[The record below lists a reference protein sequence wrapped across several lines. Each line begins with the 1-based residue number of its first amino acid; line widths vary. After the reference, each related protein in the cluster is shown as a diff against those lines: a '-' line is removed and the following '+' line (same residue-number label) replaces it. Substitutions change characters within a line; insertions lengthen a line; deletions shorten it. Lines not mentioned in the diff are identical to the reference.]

1 MISFSIYVVDDEEVA
16 RDGISL
22 ALKKNYRV
30 KSFPSAEAALEAMLS
45 DTPDLVLLDIGLPGM
60 SGIEALEKIKNLYP
74 EIVVIM
80 ITAYED
86 ITTIVSAMKL
96 KAYDYVLK
104 PLQMDALMVTVRN
117 ALDTIKLRK
126 EIQLLHEK
134 YLKENLPCFIG
145 ESDATHD
152 VMEIVKKVSQSTD
165 TSVLIL
171 GETGTGKELIAKAIH
186 YRSPNFQE
194 PIVSVNCAAIPKE
207 LIESELFGY
216 EKGAFTGAE
225 ASGKTGLIE
234 KAAEGTLFLDEVG
247 DLSLDAQAKL
257 LRFLE
262 SGEYYRVGGTK
273 QLWARTRVIAATNQ
287 DLFRMIDDGRFRKDL
302 YHRLAVVKIEV
313 PSLNQRHD
321 DILPIAIHYLLVF
334 SQKFGKT
341 FTGISPRAEA
351 VLKEFNWT
359 GNVRELKNVIERGVL
374 LSDGPELSFQN
385 LGLEEIGTEDSL
397 KELENGTK
405 LPSLSSPGIDFPSI
419 LSTIEKYYF
428 DEALKIAKGNESK
441 AAQLLQISRDTFRYR
456 RKKLEEVD

>member
-1 MISFSIYVVDDEEVA
+1 MISFTIHVVDDEEVA

-22 ALKKNYRV
+22 ALKKYYKV
-30 KSFPSAEAALEAMLS
+30 KSFPSAEAALEAMMNKP
-45 DTPDLVLLDIGLPGM
+45 PDLVLLDIGLPGM
-60 SGIEALEKIKNLYP
+60 SGIEALEKIKTLYP
-74 EIVVIM
+74 EVIVIM

-86 ITTIVSAMKL
+86 VTTIVSAMKL

-104 PLQMDALMVTVRN
+104 PLQMDSLIVTVRN
-117 ALDTIKLRK
+117 ALETIKLRK

-194 PIVSVNCAAIPKE
+194 PIIGVNCAAIPKE

-262 SGEYYRVGGTK
+262 AGEYYRVGGTK
-273 QLWARTRVIAATNQ
+273 QQWARTRVIAATNQ
-287 DLFRMIDDGRFRKDL
+287 DLLRMIDDGSFRKDL

-313 PSLNQRHD
+313 PSLNQRRD
-321 DILPIAIHYLLVF
+321 DIIPIAMHYLLEF
-334 SQKFGKT
+334 SKKFGKT
-341 FTGISPRAEA
+341 FTGISPRAEE

-374 LSDGPELSFQN
+374 LSEGPELSIQS
-385 LGLEEIGTEDSL
+385 LALEEMGNDVSA

-405 LPSLSSPGIDFPSI
+405 LPFLSSSGIDFPSI

-428 DEALKIAKGNESK
+428 HEALKIANGNESK

>member
-60 SGIEALEKIKNLYP
+60 SGIEALEKIKSLYP

-86 ITTIVSAMKL
+86 VTTIVSAMKL
-96 KAYDYVLK
+96 RAYDYVLK
-104 PLQMDALMVTVRN
+104 PLQMDALIVTVRN

-273 QLWARTRVIAATNQ
+273 QLWARTRVVAATNQ

-321 DILPIAIHYLLVF
+321 DILPIAMHYLFEF
-334 SQKFGKT
+334 SQKFGKA
-341 FTGISPRAEA
+341 FIGISPRAEA

-374 LSDGPELSFQN
+374 LGDGPELSLQD
-385 LGLEEIGTEDSL
+385 LGLEEIGNDGSL
-397 KELENGTK
+397 KELENGTRF
-405 LPSLSSPGIDFPSI
+405 PSLSSSGIDFPSI

-456 RKKLEEVD
+456 RKKLEDVD

>member
-60 SGIEALEKIKNLYP
+60 SGIEALEKIKSLYP

-86 ITTIVSAMKL
+86 VTTIVSAMKL
-96 KAYDYVLK
+96 RAYDYVLK

-152 VMEIVKKVSQSTD
+152 VMEIVEKVSQSTD

-262 SGEYYRVGGTK
+262 AGEYYRVGGTK

-287 DLFRMIDDGRFRKDL
+287 DLLRMIDDGRFRKDL

-313 PSLNQRHD
+313 PSLNQRRD
-321 DILPIAIHYLLVF
+321 DIFPIAMHYLFEF
-334 SQKFGKT
+334 SQKFGKA

-374 LSDGPELSFQN
+374 LGDGPELSFQN

-405 LPSLSSPGIDFPSI
+405 LPSLSSSGIDFPSI

>member
-1 MISFSIYVVDDEEVA
+1 MISFTIYVVDDEELA

-22 ALKKNYRV
+22 ALKKYYNV
-30 KSFPSAEAALEAMLS
+30 KSSPSAEAALEAMMNE
-45 DTPDLVLLDIGLPGM
+45 TPDLVLLDIGLPGM

-74 EIVVIM
+74 EIIVIM

-86 ITTIVSAMKL
+86 VTTIVSAMKL

-104 PLQMDALMVTVRN
+104 PLQMDSLIVTVRN

-194 PIVSVNCAAIPKE
+194 PIISVNCAAIPKE

-234 KAAEGTLFLDEVG
+234 NNASRSAIPKNAE
-247 DLSLDAQAKL
+247 
-257 LRFLE
+257 
-262 SGEYYRVGGTK
+262 
-273 QLWARTRVIAATNQ
+273 
-287 DLFRMIDDGRFRKDL
+287 
-302 YHRLAVVKIEV
+302 
-313 PSLNQRHD
+313 
-321 DILPIAIHYLLVF
+321 
-334 SQKFGKT
+334 KT
-341 FTGISPRAEA
+341 FVRRVNNRALAYVRVTAMTAIRLDSTGI
-351 VLKEFNWT
+351 
-359 GNVRELKNVIERGVL
+359 
-374 LSDGPELSFQN
+374 
-385 LGLEEIGTEDSL
+385 
-397 KELENGTK
+397 
-405 LPSLSSPGIDFPSI
+405 
-419 LSTIEKYYF
+419 
-428 DEALKIAKGNESK
+428 
-441 AAQLLQISRDTFRYR
+441 
-456 RKKLEEVD
+456 

>member
-60 SGIEALEKIKNLYP
+60 SGIEALEKIKSLYP

-86 ITTIVSAMKL
+86 VTTIVSAMKL
-96 KAYDYVLK
+96 RAYDYVLK
-104 PLQMDALMVTVRN
+104 PLQMDALIVTVRN

-273 QLWARTRVIAATNQ
+273 QLWARTRVVAATNQ

-302 YHRLAVVKIEV
+302 YHRFAVVKIEV

-321 DILPIAIHYLLVF
+321 DILPIAMHYLFEF
-334 SQKFGKT
+334 SQKFGKA

-374 LSDGPELSFQN
+374 LGDGPELSLQD
-385 LGLEEIGTEDSL
+385 LGLEEIGNDGSL
-397 KELENGTK
+397 KELENGTRF
-405 LPSLSSPGIDFPSI
+405 PSLSSSGIDFPSI

-456 RKKLEEVD
+456 RKKLEDVD

>member
-30 KSFPSAEAALEAMLS
+30 RSFPSAEAALEAMLS

-60 SGIEALEKIKNLYP
+60 SGLEALEKIKSLYP

-86 ITTIVSAMKL
+86 VTTIVSAMKL
-96 KAYDYVLK
+96 RAYDYVLK

-247 DLSLDAQAKL
+247 DLSPDAQAKL

-273 QLWARTRVIAATNQ
+273 QLWARTRVVAATNQ

-321 DILPIAIHYLLVF
+321 DILPIAMHYLFEF
-334 SQKFGKT
+334 SQKFGKA

-374 LSDGPELSFQN
+374 LGDGPELSFQN